1 MSTFLFITRTNGG
14 MQSKVVRH
22 AIIPIIITNSYA
34 EVVEGLWPSRA
45 WCIPSTL
52 FSRRCSSF
60 QANAFAAEF
69 HGRARGRLPSTTVV
83 VVPLVE
89 RSSTFAPRVGTLRW
103 KRSSKTGPQL
113 TISPWD
119 RASAKRP
126 RIKLGFSINEKTFQP
141 ENNSRIDT
149 RSYPVHR
156 RSYFLSKKKSNRPL
170 SRHTPRPS
178 FPLSL
183 YRSVIVNR
191 VTRGTPKI
199 GKMRRHCIVRVVM
212 K

>member
-1 MSTFLFITRTNGG
+1 MYERENAIESGTSRYYFQSLSRTATLKL
-14 MQSKVVRH
+14 SKVFDHCELDAFLR
-22 AIIPIIITNSYA
+22 PF
-34 EVVEGLWPSRA
+34 
-45 WCIPSTL
+45 

-60 QANAFAAEF
+60 QANAFVAEF

-83 VVPLVE
+83 VVLLVE

-119 RASAKRP
+119 RASAKLP

-156 RSYFLSKKKSNRPL
+156 RSYFLSKKKSSQPL
-170 SRHTPRPS
+170 SRHTPRLS

-191 VTRGTPKI
+191 VTRGTAGI

-212 K
+212 E

>member
-1 MSTFLFITRTNGG
+1 M
-14 MQSKVVRH
+14 
-22 AIIPIIITNSYA
+22 
-34 EVVEGLWPSRA
+34 
-45 WCIPSTL
+45 
-52 FSRRCSSF
+52 
-60 QANAFAAEF
+60 FAAEF

-83 VVPLVE
+83 VVLLVE
-89 RSSTFAPRVGTLRW
+89 RNSTFTPRVGTLRW

-156 RSYFLSKKKSNRPL
+156 RSYFLSKKKIKPASLASHSSSIVSSLPL
-170 SRHTPRPS
+170 SFGNSKPGHKRHS
-178 FPLSL
+178 
-183 YRSVIVNR
+183 
-191 VTRGTPKI
+191 
-199 GKMRRHCIVRVVM
+199 
-212 K
+212 